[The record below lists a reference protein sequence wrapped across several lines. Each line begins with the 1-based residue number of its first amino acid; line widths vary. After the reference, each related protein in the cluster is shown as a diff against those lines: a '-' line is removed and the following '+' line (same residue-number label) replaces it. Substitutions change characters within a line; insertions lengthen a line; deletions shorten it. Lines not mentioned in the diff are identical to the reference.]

1 MPAVVAPAAE
11 RPSLKP
17 SRSMTYPLREPKAN
31 TRRKVKQG
39 EPFDAE
45 ELSRR
50 LTAYLL
56 EQRKKAERHREA
68 RAVKATTQQNSVY
81 HHVPTVAAAAFERT
95 TTPDVMRQIHKL
107 SQPAVKTHLET
118 FHVEDSLSGYGVTS
132 LRKTQAIDQAILER
146 DLLRTRNQFQWN
158 HDMEDTVE
166 VDIDRDIYKP
176 PQRTFQTEASQLK
189 SNHAPK
195 ASRPLSTGDIFSDE
209 EDSPV
214 PNKPKA
220 RPVHDTR
227 DRNDWAQ
234 RDDDVD
240 SRHNRRDWS
249 GPFLRKRESTWIMRI
264 KREKSI
270 RQDKGGAV
278 TADPESPPDKSGR
291 GRFLARFKR
300 HPS

>member
-1 MPAVVAPAAE
+1 
-11 RPSLKP
+11 
-17 SRSMTYPLREPKAN
+17 MTYPLREPKAN
-31 TRRKVKQG
+31 ARRKVKQG

-50 LTAYLL
+50 LTAHLL
-56 EQRKKAERHREA
+56 EQKKKAERRREA
-68 RAVKATTQQNSVY
+68 RAAKTTTQQNPVY
-81 HHVPTVAAAAFERT
+81 HHVPMVAAAAFERT

-107 SQPAVKTHLET
+107 SQPAIKAHLET
-118 FHVEDSLSGYGVTS
+118 LHVEDSLTGHGVAS
-132 LRKTQAIDQAILER
+132 LKKTQAIDQAMIER

-158 HDMEDTVE
+158 HDMEDTIE

-176 PQRTFQTEASQLK
+176 PQRTFRTEASQLR
-189 SNHAPK
+189 SNHTPK
-195 ASRPLSTGDIFSDE
+195 APRPLSTGDIFSDE
-209 EDSPV
+209 EDIPV
-214 PNKPKA
+214 PTKAKA
-220 RPVHDTR
+220 RLVHDAR

-240 SRHNRRDWS
+240 ARHNRKDWS
-249 GPFLRKRESTWIMRI
+249 SPFLRKRESTWIMRI

-270 RQDKGGAV
+270 RQDKSEVVA
-278 TADPESPPDKSGR
+278 ADPESPPDKSGR